1 MRKPVL
7 ESVAYLS
14 HGLVA
19 AGSAR
24 IAWVDITDTSGGE
37 IATYI
42 LAFAV
47 VAIWP
52 VALILVA
59 FITGFFFKPTRY
71 LSLLMPV
78 MIFGFVGSYDHR
90 FLLLTLPYIFGTAAI
105 VLFWAYEK
113 AKSRRNRTAD
123 ESPPK

>member
-7 ESVAYLS
+7 EPITYLS

-19 AGSAR
+19 VGSAR

-52 VALILVA
+52 VVVILVA

-71 LSLLMPV
+71 LSLLIPV
-78 MIFGFVGSYDHR
+78 MIFGLVGSYGHR
-90 FLLLTLPYIFGTAAI
+90 FLLLTLPYIFGTAAVI
-105 VLFWAYEK
+105 LFWAYGK
-113 AKSRRNRTAD
+113 VQSRRNGTAD
-123 ESPPK
+123 ESPPT